1 MGHYFLDIQYINTYL
16 GMANFTRFQTLRMG
30 THVSLQLIDTRKL
43 FITMITGVDGKEGME
58 VAVMLLHVADNS
70 VTLGTLSPWFDA
82 MYASRM
88 SEK

>member
-1 MGHYFLDIQYINTYL
+1 
-16 GMANFTRFQTLRMG
+16 MG
-30 THVSLQLIDTRKL
+30 THVSLQFVDTRKL

-70 VTLGTLSPWFDA
+70 AALGTFSPWFNA
-82 MYASRM
+82 MNASRM